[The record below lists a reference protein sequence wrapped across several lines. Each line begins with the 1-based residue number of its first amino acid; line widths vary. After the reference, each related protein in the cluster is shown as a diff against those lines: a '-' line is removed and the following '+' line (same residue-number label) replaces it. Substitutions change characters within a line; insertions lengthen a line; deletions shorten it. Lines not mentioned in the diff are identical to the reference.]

1 LYCGTRAACNHP
13 RFAAYRQRQLDKG
26 LSKIAARVA
35 LARKLARIA
44 FTLMNQQQT
53 FTAEE
58 KTYCMAP

>member
-1 LYCGTRAACNHP
+1 LYCGTQAACNHP
-13 RFAAYRQRQLDKG
+13 RFAAYRQRLLDKG

-44 FTLMNQQQT
+44 FTLMNQHEAFAT
-53 FTAEE
+53 EE